1 MSKLQK
7 DLLKRDYKVA
17 LCLDFHTDESN
28 FINIYITIV
37 KFYYINYED
46 IDIILLCESVCKF
59 ELFLISYKKELIYD
73 KYCYSFGGKNSSW

>member
-7 DLLKRDYKVA
+7 DLLKSDYKVA
-17 LCLDFHTDESN
+17 LCLGFHTYESN

-37 KFYYINYED
+37 QFYYIKYKD

-59 ELFLISYKKELIYD
+59 ELFSISYIKGTNL
-73 KYCYSFGGKNSSW
+73 

>member
-7 DLLKRDYKVA
+7 DLLKSDYKVA

-37 KFYYINYED
+37 KFYYINYKD

-59 ELFLISYKKELIYD
+59 ELFSISYIKGTNL
-73 KYCYSFGGKNSSW
+73 

>member
-7 DLLKRDYKVA
+7 DLQKSDYKVA
-17 LCLDFHTDESN
+17 LCLDFHTYESN

-37 KFYYINYED
+37 KFYYIKYKD

-59 ELFLISYKKELIYD
+59 ELFSISYIKGTNL
-73 KYCYSFGGKNSSW
+73 

>member
-7 DLLKRDYKVA
+7 DFLKSDHKVA
-17 LCLDFHTDESN
+17 LCLDFHIHESN

-37 KFYYINYED
+37 TFYYIKYKN

-59 ELFLISYKKELIYD
+59 ELFSISYIKGTNL
-73 KYCYSFGGKNSSW
+73 

>member
-7 DLLKRDYKVA
+7 DLLKSDYKVA
-17 LCLDFHTDESN
+17 LCLGFHTYESN

-37 KFYYINYED
+37 KFYYIKYNN

-59 ELFLISYKKELIYD
+59 ELFSISYIKGTNL
-73 KYCYSFGGKNSSW
+73 

>member
-7 DLLKRDYKVA
+7 DLLKNDHKVA
-17 LCLDFHTDESN
+17 LCLDFYIQLSN
-28 FINIYITIV
+28 FINIYLTIV
-37 KFYYINYED
+37 KFYYLNYIN

>member
-7 DLLKRDYKVA
+7 DLLKSDYKVA
-17 LCLDFHTDESN
+17 LCLDFHTHESN

-37 KFYYINYED
+37 KFYYINYKD

-59 ELFLISYKKELIYD
+59 ELFSISYIKGTNL
-73 KYCYSFGGKNSSW
+73 

>member
-7 DLLKRDYKVA
+7 DLLKSDYKVA
-17 LCLDFHTDESN
+17 LCLDFHTHESN

-37 KFYYINYED
+37 KFYYIKYKN

-59 ELFLISYKKELIYD
+59 ELFSISYIKGTNL
-73 KYCYSFGGKNSSW
+73 